1 MEAGFLLYVLSSACI
16 SWYIFSTL
24 FTIFRPIKST
34 LYSVFYYE
42 EVVDFDF
49 SYYKNTLLWNGRR
62 CKCCKIKHLWN
73 GNCIQTNFGAFSMK
87 LRIKIH
93 SWNSSSNLHKCI
105 QLGRIWNLYLWELI
119 CIVIIPLLNYFST
132 PSPTWPTSK
141 SDATFILWFC
151 LYVAPKQY
159 LGCFLAE
166 DEINSGRFHRNSEWF
181 SDPGQNT
188 GFIVH
193 PWTSFQRKSW

>member
-1 MEAGFLLYVLSSACI
+1 MQVLQDDKKCKFNICIAVIFCHSPIFYEGEAW
-16 SWYIFSTL
+16 SWIVGL
-24 FTIFRPIKST
+24 IG
-34 LYSVFYYE
+34 
-42 EVVDFDF
+42 
-49 SYYKNTLLWNGRR
+49 LW
-62 CKCCKIKHLWN
+62 H
-73 GNCIQTNFGAFSMK
+73 GNSIQTNFGAFSMK
-87 LRIKIH
+87 PRIKIH

-166 DEINSGRFHRNSEWF
+166 DEINSWRFHRNSEWF

-193 PWTSFQRKSW
+193 PWTSFQGKVW